1 MFTAADRE
9 FMARALQLAE
19 RGMHSS
25 MPNPRVGCVLVRDGV
40 VVGEGWHEWRGQ
52 AHAEVHALA
61 EAGARARGA
70 TAYVTLEPCNH
81 RGSTGPCVDALVQ
94 AGVGRVIAAMEDP
107 NPAVNGHGLQR
118 LRQAGIDVRC
128 GLLAHEARE
137 LNIGFVS
144 RMTRA
149 RPWVRMKMASSLDGR
164 CALRDGRSQWITG
177 AAARADGHAWR
188 ARSCAI
194 LTGIGTV
201 RDDNPQMNVRH
212 VAAPRQPLRVLIDSR
227 LEVNPAARIVE
238 NGGTLVICALP
249 AQEREERTAAL
260 VERGC
265 EVITL
270 AAPGPQHGG
279 GGQGA
284 ESGESK
290 SGNSGTSGE
299 GGHGGHGGAARPGV
313 DLAAVLAELARRE
326 MNEVH
331 VEAGARLSGAFLQAG
346 LVDELLLYLA
356 PMLLGDALPWAAL
369 PEVPAIDQAWS
380 FRYRSIERI
389 GEDVRLLARR
399 TARDHDRE

>member
-9 FMARALQLAE
+9 FMARALHLAE
-19 RGMHSS
+19 RGMNTS
-25 MPNPRVGCVLVRDGV
+25 MPNPRVGCVIVRNGTI
-40 VVGEGWHEWRGQ
+40 VGQGWHEWRGQ

-61 EAGARARGA
+61 EAGTRARGA

-137 LNIGFVS
+137 LNIGFVA
-144 RMTRA
+144 RMTRG

-177 AAARADGHAWR
+177 AAARADGHVWR

-201 RDDNPQMNVRH
+201 RDDDPQMNVRH
-212 VAAPRQPLRVLIDSR
+212 VVTARQPLRVLIDSR

-238 NGGTLVICALP
+238 DGGTLVICAVPEP
-249 AQEREERTAAL
+249 ARSEQTAAL

-265 EVITL
+265 EVVTL
-270 AAPGPQHGG
+270 AAKSTGG
-279 GGQGA
+279 TP
-284 ESGESK
+284 S
-290 SGNSGTSGE
+290 T
-299 GGHGGHGGAARPGV
+299 V

-331 VEAGARLSGAFLQAG
+331 VEAGARLSGALLQAG

-356 PMLLGDALPWAAL
+356 PKLLGDAMPWAAL
-369 PEVPAIDQAWS
+369 PEVSAIEQAWA

-389 GEDVRLLARR
+389 GEDVRLIARR
-399 TARDHDRE
+399 EEDRKESEH